1 MNHVAPIRRSY
12 HRDTAECGHGTCG
25 AVVDCTGECMLK
37 QQLLSLPVIDEKFF
51 DEQINRADQ
60 MPIQFATDD
69 PYTVRAAAIAIVVLF
84 LAVSAGFYFAT

>member
-12 HRDTAECGHGTCG
+12 HRDTPECGHGTCG
-25 AVVDCTGECMLK
+25 AAVDCTGECAFK
-37 QQLLSLPVIDEKFF
+37 ALPVIDEKFL
-51 DEQINRADQ
+51 DEQINRSDP